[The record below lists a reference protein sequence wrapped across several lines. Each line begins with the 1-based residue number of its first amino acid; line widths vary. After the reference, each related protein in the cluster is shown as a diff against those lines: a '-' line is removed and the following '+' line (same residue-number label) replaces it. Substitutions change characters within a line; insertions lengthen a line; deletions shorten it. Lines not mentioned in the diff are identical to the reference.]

1 MCGGRGTDGHGLPGQ
16 DEELRRMTG
25 SDALSLDQEL
35 AMQVS
40 LLPAWVSPLL
50 FTARLR
56 KSPAWTIRV
65 TRGWR

>member
-1 MCGGRGTDGHGLPGQ
+1 MSRFIGGAILRRCCSSWEHGAVGQEGTDGHGLAGQ

-40 LLPAWVSPLL
+40 LKP
-50 FTARLR
+50 
-56 KSPAWTIRV
+56 
-65 TRGWR
+65 

>member
-1 MCGGRGTDGHGLPGQ
+1 MRRCCSSWEHGAVGQEGTDGHGLAGQ

-40 LLPAWVSPLL
+40 LKP
-50 FTARLR
+50 
-56 KSPAWTIRV
+56 
-65 TRGWR
+65 